1 MTDPRMDDQLLDAT
15 RRLPEGAGV
24 IFRHGEL
31 DRSERLRLGLTVA
44 REAAR
49 RGLVLGVADD
59 VALARQLGAELVHNP
74 RQHPG
79 LMPHS
84 RSVHDEV
91 EARAARRTGAAVVF
105 VSPVYP
111 TRSHPGRVA
120 LGQAAAT
127 RLATIAGGAAVALG
141 GMNEERFAALGDRFH
156 GYAGIDC
163 WLGD

>member
-1 MTDPRMDDQLLDAT
+1 MTDPRMDGRLMDII

-31 DRSERLRLGLTVA
+31 DRRERLRLGMTVA

-49 RGLVLGVADD
+49 RGLVLGVAGD

-84 RSVHDEV
+84 RSVHNEV
-91 EARAARRTGAAVVF
+91 EARRARRTGTAVVF

-120 LGQAAAT
+120 LGRVEAI
-127 RLATIAGGAAVALG
+127 RLATIAGGAAIALG
-141 GMNEERFAALGDRFH
+141 GMDEERFAALGDRFH
-156 GYAGIDC
+156 GYAAIDC
-163 WLGD
+163 WLGG